1 MLLERRVIV
10 FGLVNDMNLIELK
23 FLIDKKNVLCL
34 EDFIV
39 YKCKMLGYNYII
51 SFNYIVYDED

>member
-10 FGLVNDMNLIELK
+10 FVLVNDMNLVELK

>member
-10 FGLVNDMNLIELK
+10 LGLVNGMNLVELK

-34 EDFIV
+34 EDFIM
-39 YKCKMLGYNYII
+39 YKCKMLGYYYII
-51 SFNYIVYDED
+51 SFNDRVYDED